1 MVRLVLIVLFLL
13 VFFIVGIGMSI
24 LLFIIGLFNQ
34 KAKDYIAYYIVKGAF
49 KIILFLAGTKVIVK
63 GLENIPKNEAVL
75 YVGNHRSFFDIVVG
89 YSIIPPRCGFISKK
103 EIKKVLPLSVWMY
116 FMRCIFLDRSSI
128 EAAIKM
134 INTGVEHI
142 KSGISIFIFP
152 EGTRGKADDEML
164 EFKEGSFKI
173 AKKAKCRI
181 VPIAFN
187 NTSAVLEN
195 QFPKIRKATVCVE
208 FGKPID
214 IETLSKEEK
223 KSLSTYSQ
231 NIVREMVSKNKELI
245 KN

>member
-1 MVRLVLIVLFLL
+1 
-13 VFFIVGIGMSI
+13 
-24 LLFIIGLFNQ
+24 
-34 KAKDYIAYYIVKGAF
+34 
-49 KIILFLAGTKVIVK
+49 
-63 GLENIPKNEAVL
+63 
-75 YVGNHRSFFDIVVG
+75 
-89 YSIIPPRCGFISKK
+89 
-103 EIKKVLPLSVWMY
+103 
-116 FMRCIFLDRSSI
+116 MRCIFLDRSSI

-152 EGTRGKADDEML
+152 EGTRGKTDDEML

-195 QFPKIRKATVCVE
+195 QFPKIKKATVCVE
-208 FGKPID
+208 FGEPID
-214 IETLSKEEK
+214 IEALSKEEK

-231 NIVREMVSKNKELI
+231 NIVREW
-245 KN
+245 

>member
-1 MVRLVLIVLFLL
+1 MIRLILIALFLIL
-13 VFFIVGIGMSI
+13 FFIVGIVMSLI
-24 LLFIIGLFNQ
+24 LLIVGIFNR
-34 KAKDYIAYYIVKGAF
+34 KARDYIAYYIVKGAF
-49 KIILFLAGTKVIVK
+49 KVILFLAGTKVIVK
-63 GLENIPKNEAVL
+63 GMENIPKDEAVL

-89 YSIIPPRCGFISKK
+89 YSIIPPRCGFIAKK
-103 EIKKVLPLSVWMY
+103 ELKKVLPLSVWMY

-134 INTGVEHI
+134 INDGVKHI

-152 EGTRGKADDEML
+152 EGTRGKTDDDML

-181 VPIAFN
+181 IPIAFN
-187 NTSAVLEN
+187 NTSAVFED
-195 QFPKIRKATVCVE
+195 QFPKIKKAKVCVE

-214 IETLSKEEK
+214 IDALSKEEK
-223 KSLSTYSQ
+223 KSLSAYSQ
-231 NIVREMVSKNKELI
+231 NIVREMVEKNKELI

>member
-1 MVRLVLIVLFLL
+1 MIRLILIALFLIL
-13 VFFIVGIGMSI
+13 FFIVGIVMSLI
-24 LLFIIGLFNQ
+24 LLIVGIFNR
-34 KAKDYIAYYIVKGAF
+34 KARDYIAYYIVKGAF
-49 KIILFLAGTKVIVK
+49 KVILFLAGTKVIVK
-63 GLENIPKNEAVL
+63 GMENIPKDEAVL

-89 YSIIPPRCGFISKK
+89 YSIIPPRCGFIAKK
-103 EIKKVLPLSVWMY
+103 ELKKVLPLSVWMY

-134 INTGVEHI
+134 INDGVKHI

-152 EGTRGKADDEML
+152 EGTRGKTDDDML

-181 VPIAFN
+181 IPIAFN
-187 NTSAVLEN
+187 NTSAVFED
-195 QFPKIRKATVCVE
+195 QFPKIKKAKVCIE

-214 IETLSKEEK
+214 IDALSKEEK
-223 KSLSTYSQ
+223 KSLSAYSQ
-231 NIVREMVSKNKELI
+231 NIVREMVEKNKELI